1 MHLSEFMICQLASSQ
16 LKKNKKLLFLKLNG
30 ELPPPPPLLQSIGPL
45 TYGKVGLTLGLGHL
59 VHRLGPPT
67 RGRL

>member
-30 ELPPPPPLLQSIGPL
+30 ERPPPLLPSIGPL
-45 TYGKVGLTLGLGHL
+45 TYEKVGGLGHL

-67 RGRL
+67 RGRP